1 MKKAILIILTI
12 LIFNCIYSLPK
23 QIESEKTF
31 YPANIY
37 ITAIGIGDSYENARI
52 EAQKAI
58 ASQIEV
64 KIESTISSTQQSIE
78 ENDREYYSSVFV
90 SKTKII
96 VDEMKLRGVQIVR
109 EAAEGDKYYALA
121 VLDKDIYTNSLKAE
135 LDYYYDKLSVLV
147 NDSKAFLERGNIKTA
162 LENLVDAM
170 SIVEEFYPRMVLY
183 NTISIESYKV
193 SGDISINKVLSHIRA
208 ILTGI
213 RLKIVS
219 GNDQSNPAGQLLPE
233 PLVVKVICDM
243 RGTEI
248 PLPDM
253 PVIAKYANKEKLGN
267 YTSDEHGLVTIFA
280 ESVPTDGDRGRISV
294 YLNLYGLPPIL
305 KENLR
310 KTEVEFRY
318 TISEPKMSLTFAV
331 DIKDER
337 GRALKK
343 VEGKIERAIKK
354 MGYNI
359 AEKDN
364 AMLILEGVVRK
375 GEVKEVDDFAGS
387 GTQYLVTSDLD
398 LSLKETV
405 TDKIIGNLT
414 ATGKGLDKRSEKNA
428 LEKSYNKIKISERDF
443 SGMIGE
449 AEPELHKIFV
459 GISKGHLENGIALYN
474 SSRYKD
480 ALVELSR
487 VTAGEEQIKKAETY
501 ITKSKEAIKAEQER
515 RRQFVLEQQKIKAEK
530 EIELARQAANKA
542 RAEARKK
549 EAEARI
555 SEAKATLAKIQAEIK
570 KIEREQN
577 IEPEKSIAKSDENE
591 VKKNQI
597 AYAGKIGKKLLAG
610 LKYSEELKSQPLTA
624 EEEKLAH
631 TWISIGLMDKSSRDV
646 SFDGA
651 GKVLHLRSDHTYSF
665 PNCSGVWEVKDGIL
679 YLDKFE
685 IPYGISGHA
694 LMLGFKVDNK
704 TYFAIFEKR

>member
-1 MKKAILIILTI
+1 MMDKILCFFPLVGSVGILVA
-12 LIFNCIYSLPK
+12 LFIYSFIK
-23 QIESEKTF
+23 RKNEGTEKM
-31 YPANIY
+31 
-37 ITAIGIGDSYENARI
+37 
-52 EAQKAI
+52 KAI

-96 VDEMKLRGVQIVR
+96 VDEMKLRGIQIVR

-375 GEVKEVDDFAGS
+375 GEVKEVGFFRPNLVKTEELKAGDI
-387 GTQYLVTSDLD
+387 GYLVSG
-398 LSLKETV
+398 LKEKGWVRIGDTLV
-405 TDKIIGNLT
+405 AKKTASQVQALPGYREPQPVVFNDLYPQADKNFEDLKLGLEKLRLNDPALVFKPVVREGL
-414 ATGKGLDKRSEKNA
+414 GKGFQVGFLGLLHTEVVVRR
-428 LEKSYNKIKISERDF
+428 LEEDF
-443 SGMIGE
+443 S
-449 AEPELHKIFV
+449 L
-459 GISKGHLENGIALYN
+459 N
-474 SSRYKD
+474 
-480 ALVELSR
+480 LV
-487 VTAGEEQIKKAETY
+487 VTAPTVSYRLETDRGQL
-501 ITKSKEAIKAEQER
+501 IINSPIDWPSK
-515 RRQFVLEQQKIKAEK
+515 VP
-530 EIELARQAANKA
+530 
-542 RAEARKK
+542 
-549 EAEARI
+549 
-555 SEAKATLAKIQAEIK
+555 IK
-570 KIEREQN
+570 KIE
-577 IEPEKSIAKSDENE
+577 EPWVRMEIIVRNARGFGN
-591 VKKNQI
+591 
-597 AYAGKIGKKLLAG
+597 
-610 LKYSEELKSQPLTA
+610 
-624 EEEKLAH
+624 
-631 TWISIGLMDKSSRDV
+631 
-646 SFDGA
+646 
-651 GKVLHLRSDHTYSF
+651 
-665 PNCSGVWEVKDGIL
+665 SGI
-679 YLDKFE
+679 
-685 IPYGISGHA
+685 
-694 LMLGFKVDNK
+694 
-704 TYFAIFEKR
+704 TT